1 MGRGVIGSALLA
13 GMVVA
18 AAGIAAG
25 QHQPAGP
32 VAKAPIPT
40 DPAAYRQPAEG
51 IPFPADN
58 PYSRAKH
65 ELGERLFHDPRLS
78 GGDTMSCA
86 SCHDPSLGFGD
97 GKVLAVGEKGQ
108 QAPRHTP
115 TLWNLA
121 WAPTLFW
128 DGRAPSLE
136 AQATGPIA
144 NPVEMAQDL
153 AALPAELA
161 ADPEYPAQ
169 FAAAFPEAPGVTLDN
184 LAKALATFERTLVS
198 PETPF
203 DRWAAGD
210 ETAVPEAAKRGF
222 ALFTGKAQCAACHSG
237 WAFTD
242 HAFYDIGL
250 PGTGPGRGGVL
261 GQPRLE
267 NAWKTPTLR
276 EVGRHA
282 PYMHDGSLATLEA
295 VIDHYAGREVERPTL
310 APELPRKLVLSA
322 QEKADLLA
330 FLKTLD
336 SDRPQ
341 DTAPVLAALTLP
353 APKGHDHGPKAQDR
367 VEVTQRDKAFSA
379 KSVALKPGGTL
390 VIHND
395 DSRAHNIRVFAPSMD
410 YDSGLQ
416 DPGQSVS
423 VPFKAPGEYTAV
435 CNIHPT
441 MRLKVTV
448 GPDKGAHPGH

>member
-1 MGRGVIGSALLA
+1 MGRGILGAALLA
-13 GMVVA
+13 GMVVVTAGLA
-18 AAGIAAG
+18 AAPHRHAVL
-25 QHQPAGP
+25 
-32 VAKAPIPT
+32 VAKPIPT
-40 DPAAYRQPAEG
+40 DPAAYVRPADG

-97 GKVLAVGEKGQ
+97 GKPLAVGEKGQ

-161 ADPEYPAQ
+161 ADPDYPTQ
-169 FAAAFPEAPGVTLDN
+169 FAAAFPEAPGITLEN
-184 LAKALATFERTLVS
+184 LAKAIATFERTLVS

-203 DRWAAGD
+203 DRWAAGNQG
-210 ETAVPEAAKRGF
+210 AVTDAAKRGF

-282 PYMHDGSLATLEA
+282 PYMHDGSLPTLEA

-310 APELPRKLVLSA
+310 APELPRQLVLSA

-341 DTAPVLAALTLP
+341 DTAPVLAALTTP
-353 APKGHDHGPKAQDR
+353 APQPPAPGPRDR

-379 KSVALKPGGTL
+379 KAVSLTPGGTL

-395 DSRAHNIRVFAPSMD
+395 DSRAHNIRVFAPAMD

-423 VPFKAPGEYTAV
+423 VPFKEPGDYTAV

-448 GPDKGAHPGH
+448 EGAKAGHAGH